1 MFEIGILC
9 VILLAAGYGAMWVL
23 DRRADVLHGR
33 FVETT
38 PELEPFGIGPL
49 VPPPGQRSSVQSL
62 QALLTVIQQDLEDNH
77 PPDHDGYSGYDEY
90 GADPARRPN
99 PPPSLRAARPG

>member
-1 MFEIGILC
+1 MFEIGIFC

-23 DRRADVLHGR
+23 DRRADVLHGK
-33 FVETT
+33 FVEAK
-38 PELEPFGIGPL
+38 PELESFGIGPL
-49 VPPPGQRSSVQSL
+49 VPPPGQRSSADSL
-62 QALLTVIQQDLEDNH
+62 QALLTVIQQDLEDSD
-77 PPDHDGYSGYDEY
+77 PSDYDGY

>member
-1 MFEIGILC
+1 MFEIGIFC

-23 DRRADVLHGR
+23 YRRADVLHGK
-33 FVETT
+33 FVEAK
-38 PELEPFGIGPL
+38 PELESLGIGPL
-49 VPPPGQRSSVQSL
+49 VPPPGQRSSADSL

-77 PPDHDGYSGYDEY
+77 PSGYDGY

>member
-1 MFEIGILC
+1 MFEIGIFC
-9 VILLAAGYGAMWVL
+9 VILLAAGYGTMWVL

-33 FVETT
+33 FVETK
-38 PELEPFGIGPL
+38 PELELFGIGPL
-49 VPPPGQRSSVQSL
+49 VPPPGQRSSADSL

-77 PPDHDGYSGYDEY
+77 PADYDGY